1 MRATNAYR
9 RRDCLAYCVN
19 IYYTPLQKNYF
30 QEQGVEVRE
39 DMYALSEMIQ
49 WVWRSAIRD
58 GMDIW
63 IYIPSRRM
71 RELFQNW
78 LDSIAH
84 DSKLN

>member
-1 MRATNAYR
+1 MKYDVIKLGGESAGSI
-9 RRDCLAYCVN
+9 DLADSV
-19 IYYTPLQKNYF
+19 F
-30 QEQGVEVRE
+30 GVEVRE

-58 GMDIW
+58 GKDIW